1 MINLQS
7 ARLCLLCAC
16 EAARQRPSHE
26 DRERHVHGLLHFW
39 HQTQGEAFSSAMA
52 RALGAVESVRDAMEE
67 SGAADCQEC
76 LLLGASGL
84 AGILLD
90 LAETLRHCPTW
101 PDRSAMR
108 EALRARNA
116 AIEGDAALVD
126 TFAGSWLGLARPVAW
141 RAAVEMALLGEW
153 VHVLGGGVAD
163 TPTLVGLLR
172 RDIQTEHR
180 LQQPLWERRIRGQRT
195 ALLGSAVG
203 EGLILSD
210 LLVGADSPEDVV
222 LAAELFDPRIVTV
235 LRQLRA
241 PEEAVALLWAR
252 TGDAW
257 AHAAAEA
264 GLPAPYGERVRRKLK
279 RLGLRHAERSAAAA
293 AWLGEHP
300 CR

>member
-1 MINLQS
+1 
-7 ARLCLLCAC
+7 
-16 EAARQRPSHE
+16 
-26 DRERHVHGLLHFW
+26 
-39 HQTQGEAFSSAMA
+39 MA
-52 RALGAVESVRDAMEE
+52 RALGAVERVRDAVAE

-76 LLLGASGL
+76 LLVSAGGL

-172 RDIQTEHR
+172 QDVQAEHR
-180 LQQPLWERRIRGQRT
+180 LQQPLWERRIGGQRT
-195 ALLGSAVG
+195 ALLSGAVG

-210 LLVGADSPEDVV
+210 LLVGAASPEDVV
-222 LAAELFDPRIVTV
+222 LAAELLDPRIVAV

-241 PEEAVALLWAR
+241 PEEVVARLWAC

-257 AHAAAEA
+257 AHAAADA
-264 GLPAPYGERVRRKLK
+264 GLPPSYGERVRRKLK
-279 RLGLRHAERSAAAA
+279 RLGRRHTDRSAAAA
-293 AWLGEHP
+293 VRLGEHP